1 MWLSLLAAQA
11 SVAVVDC
18 KDEEE
23 EEEEEGEGDGEG
35 EAGKEDDVELPEYL
49 KNSKG
54 KGMIKTVLCFSI
66 VKTQYP
72 ETSLF

>member
-1 MWLSLLAAQA
+1 MWLALLAAQD

-35 EAGKEDDVELPEYL
+35 EEAAAAEVAG
-49 KNSKG
+49 
-54 KGMIKTVLCFSI
+54 TVVVTI
-66 VKTQYP
+66 G
-72 ETSLF
+72 

>member
-1 MWLSLLAAQA
+1 MWLSLLAAQD

-35 EAGKEDDVELPEYL
+35 EEAAAAEVAG
-49 KNSKG
+49 
-54 KGMIKTVLCFSI
+54 TVVVTI
-66 VKTQYP
+66 G
-72 ETSLF
+72 

>member
-1 MWLSLLAAQA
+1 LLLQWLLMWLALLAAQD

-35 EAGKEDDVELPEYL
+35 EEAAAAEVAG
-49 KNSKG
+49 
-54 KGMIKTVLCFSI
+54 TVVVTI
-66 VKTQYP
+66 G
-72 ETSLF
+72 

>member
-1 MWLSLLAAQA
+1 MLLQWLLMWLALLAAQD

-35 EAGKEDDVELPEYL
+35 EEAAAAEVAG
-49 KNSKG
+49 
-54 KGMIKTVLCFSI
+54 TVVVTI
-66 VKTQYP
+66 G
-72 ETSLF
+72 